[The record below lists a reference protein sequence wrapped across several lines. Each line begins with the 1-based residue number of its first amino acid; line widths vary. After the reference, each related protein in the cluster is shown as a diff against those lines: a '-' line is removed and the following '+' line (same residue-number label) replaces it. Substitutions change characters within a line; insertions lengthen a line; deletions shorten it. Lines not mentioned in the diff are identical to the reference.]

1 MSTSLRK
8 ILDRE
13 CNFLSDE
20 DYLLLTTLIVD
31 YLKYGTV
38 DTNSY
43 ITANR
48 RIKLKN
54 GRTIQFV
61 AQFIMGED
69 KNGPYTIHNEL
80 AYLTLDLIT
89 GNKKFTPLNWTS
101 DEEKL
106 NVAQQLSSETI
117 DNIVLDAFLKK
128 TNNKQEPTI

>member
-1 MSTSLRK
+1 M
-8 ILDRE
+8 
-13 CNFLSDE
+13 
-20 DYLLLTTLIVD
+20 D
-31 YLKYGTV
+31 YLKSGSV

-43 ITANR
+43 TAANR

-61 AQFIMGED
+61 AQFTMGED
-69 KNGPYTIHNEL
+69 RNGPYTIHNEL

-89 GNKKFTPLNWTS
+89 GNKKFTPLNWES
-101 DEEKL
+101 EEEKL